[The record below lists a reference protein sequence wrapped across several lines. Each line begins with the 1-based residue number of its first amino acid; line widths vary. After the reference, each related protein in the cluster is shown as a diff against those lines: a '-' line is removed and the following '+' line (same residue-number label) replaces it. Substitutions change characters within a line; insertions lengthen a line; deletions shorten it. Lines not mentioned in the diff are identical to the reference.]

1 MQQPLQIVW
10 RGMDPSPALEANIRE
25 RVKKLET
32 FCNHMIGCRVVVE
45 QLHRHKH
52 RGNLFNVRVDADVPG
67 RRLVVNHEHRK
78 DHAHEDAFVAARD
91 AFDAMKRQLE
101 DFVRRERG
109 KVKSHEVPPHGRVVE
124 LFPNMD
130 YGQINTPEGRLIYFH
145 RNSVVNGDF
154 DKLEIGTEVR
164 FVEAT
169 GDEGPQA
176 STVMIIGKHHI
187 VG

>member
-1 MQQPLQIVW
+1 MQQPLQIDW

-25 RVKKLET
+25 RVDKLET
-32 FCNHMIGCRVVVE
+32 FCDHIIGCRVVVE
-45 QLHRHKH
+45 QVHRHKH
-52 RGNLFNVRVDADVPG
+52 RGNLFNLRVDVSVPG
-67 RRLVVNHEHRK
+67 KTLVVDHEHRK

-91 AFDAMKRQLE
+91 AFEAMKRQLQ

-109 KVKSHEVPPHGRVVE
+109 KVKNHDMPPHGHVVE

-130 YGQINTPEGRLIYFH
+130 YGQLATPDGRVIYFH

-154 DKLEIGTEVR
+154 DELEMGTEVR
-164 FVEAT
+164 FTEEE

-176 STVMIIGKHHI
+176 SSVMIIGKHHI